1 MGGVVVDHVFHQGH
15 QLLLGGVLAAAAA
28 GGALLGRAA
37 VVVMMLVGMGHAVMG
52 MFMGVDAV
60 VVEMHRD
67 LPFLPGTPGAFC
79 I

>member
-1 MGGVVVDHVFHQGH
+1 M
-15 QLLLGGVLAAAAA
+15 LAAAAA

-37 VVVMMLVGMGHAVMG
+37 VVVVVVMVVVVMMLVGMGHAVMG